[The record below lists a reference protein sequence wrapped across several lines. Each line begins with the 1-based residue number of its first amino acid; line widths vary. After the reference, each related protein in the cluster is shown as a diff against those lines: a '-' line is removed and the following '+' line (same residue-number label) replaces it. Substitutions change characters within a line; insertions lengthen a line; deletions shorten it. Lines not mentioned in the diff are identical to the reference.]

1 MMKKILVLFAVMFS
15 SFLVAASSS
24 IDFRAAL
31 EWSYDTNSFSSPLPS
46 GYDTASYPNG
56 GEFLKR
62 QNLGLHL
69 SSDIFFTTSSRT
81 GLSLFTSFS
90 FPYHSASLIPIEGE
104 NGWEYEEKDSTNE
117 QKTSFFLG
125 FGPVFRYQT
134 GRVEILLPIRLSIG
148 SYDWFESGI
157 IVGVSIEPSVNVFL
171 NDDFFLSFAA
181 VYDAHLMKFLFSL
194 REIYD
199 DGYIM
204 LTAGAYC
211 GIGVRFGG

>member
-1 MMKKILVLFAVMFS
+1 MFETSKK
-15 SFLVAASSS
+15 
-24 IDFRAAL
+24 
-31 EWSYDTNSFSSPLPS
+31 N
-46 GYDTASYPNG
+46 
-56 GEFLKR
+56 K
-62 QNLGLHL
+62 
-69 SSDIFFTTSSRT
+69 
-81 GLSLFTSFS
+81 
-90 FPYHSASLIPIEGE
+90 
-104 NGWEYEEKDSTNE
+104 
-117 QKTSFFLG
+117 
-125 FGPVFRYQT
+125 
-134 GRVEILLPIRLSIG
+134 
-148 SYDWFESGI
+148 FESGI